1 MNDNNDWMHPHN
13 ANEELVRYL
22 VENSDL
28 SPLQAKDLVAKYG
41 TDREKLIEVARTM
54 KAEG

>member
-1 MNDNNDWMHPHN
+1 MNDNNEWMHPHT